1 MVYRPRPTHQPGVSP
16 KTIAS
21 ILPLS
26 FNLSLGAIALSRKP
40 EGRSIFLKAHMIY
53 LNVAGLSPFKQDV
66 QQEITTTLEQFSR
79 LLYSDEGIH
88 YYRETV
94 QRCREDLAQWL
105 QVEDGQ
111 RIAFVPNATTAN
123 WLVLSR
129 IPWKSGD
136 QILTTTHENS
146 TVLKEIM
153 ALQPRGIHVHTLDP
167 SSPDELETQ
176 IEQLLKS
183 RQVRAIVISHVS
195 HIDGRIFPIERL
207 YRLTQ
212 SYHALLIV
220 DGAQAVGH
228 IPVNFPDWQP
238 DAYFFPGHKWCAGP
252 MGTGALILG
261 KPFVEP
267 DENDRNE
274 EEETKQP
281 AWAAFELGT
290 QNIGLIAGFAKAC
303 AIKQQEGLKTATL
316 ESLREEVR
324 QTLSETS
331 GVKFLEWEGPH
342 SPGIFSFTC
351 LDKQTELH
359 LQSKPHNIVWKI
371 FPLPKDLNR
380 TGIRVSWSSD
390 TAKADLES
398 VLTFF
403 QDNY

>member
-1 MVYRPRPTHQPGVSP
+1 
-16 KTIAS
+16 
-21 ILPLS
+21 
-26 FNLSLGAIALSRKP
+26 
-40 EGRSIFLKAHMIY
+40 MIY

-66 QQEITTTLEQFSR
+66 QQEVTTTLEQFSR

-88 YYRETV
+88 YYRKTL
-94 QRCREDLAQWL
+94 QRCREQLAQWL

-111 RIAFVPNATTAN
+111 RIAFVPNATTAS
-123 WLVLSR
+123 WLVLSH

-153 ALQPRGIHVHTLDP
+153 ALQPRGIQVHTLDP
-167 SSPDELETQ
+167 SSPDELETH
-176 IEQLLKS
+176 IEQLLQS

-228 IPVNFPDWQP
+228 VPVNFPDWQP

-261 KPFVEP
+261 KAFAERDGNAR
-267 DENDRNE
+267 DEG
-274 EEETKQP
+274 EETKQP
-281 AWAAFELGT
+281 PWADFELGT

-303 AIKQQEGLKTATL
+303 AITQQEGLKTVTL
-316 ESLREEVR
+316 ESVREEIKLA
-324 QTLSETS
+324 LSETS

-351 LDKQTELH
+351 LDKQTESH
-359 LQSKPHNIVWKI
+359 LLSKPSNLVWKI
-371 FPLPKDLNR
+371 FPLPTDLKR
-380 TGIRVSWSSD
+380 TGIRISWSSNIS
-390 TAKADLES
+390 KRDLES
-398 VLTFF
+398 LLTVFR
-403 QDNY
+403 NI